1 VSVQLEVV
9 ETPARAC
16 AAMLVGAVA
25 RSGNVVL
32 AGGSTPKAAYQEL
45 VQAVDTVGL
54 DLTDTTFWFGDE
66 RCVPPDDE
74 RSNFLMVK
82 HALLDQLDAS
92 NRPHVHRVQGELGPA
107 AAADAYER
115 ELLDA
120 GPPEFDLVLL
130 GIGAAGHTASLFPDQ
145 PALSERAR
153 RVVAVEQPG
162 LEPFVPRVSFTL
174 TALAS
179 ARDVVFLA
187 TGGSKADAV
196 AAAFGPEAKPDPH
209 VPSSLLVPLA
219 QEVTVLLD
227 PDAAGKL

>member
-1 VSVQLEVV
+1 MSVQLEVV

-130 GIGAAGHTASLFPDQ
+130 GIGADGHTASLFPDQ
-145 PALSERAR
+145 PALSERSR
-153 RVVAVEQPG
+153 LVVAVEQPG